1 MPAVGNSPRTS
12 NRSKLC
18 LPSTKPQQYH
28 LIRFAMS
35 TLEGNNDSTS
45 GVLPLE
51 AGNALAS
58 ITART
63 VLCVQS
69 FNRLTELLRDSDR
82 SRDFKPYISAVAVHG
97 ESDKFK
103 LWTASLRDAKPASQP
118 LSGFRKGLIKNLIVR
133 LLRDLNHA
141 LTECE
146 HVPPGL
152 QGER

>member
-1 MPAVGNSPRTS
+1 MPTVGKSSQILNRT
-12 NRSKLC
+12 KLC
-18 LPSTKPQQYH
+18 LPCTKPQQYNS
-28 LIRFAMS
+28 IRFAMS

-45 GVLPLE
+45 GVLPVE

-58 ITART
+58 ITAKA

-82 SRDFKPYISAVAVHG
+82 SRDFEPYISAVAVNG
-97 ESDKFK
+97 EFDRFK
-103 LWTASLRDAKPASQP
+103 LWTAALRDAQPASLPP
-118 LSGFRKGLIKNLIVR
+118 LEFWRAPLKDHVVS

-146 HVPPGL
+146 YMLTGL
-152 QGER
+152 